1 MSLKDKLKQRASS
14 ASSSDLSLQDL
25 PFAFKTE
32 LETICRKERI
42 NNLFSGL
49 HKEQFV
55 FIGLTPGNRF
65 AFLSFYPRMGG
76 YLSFRDIEMILDRS
90 GIVHGT
96 DLTRLNRYA
105 NHQEFTK
112 SFVHILI
119 ASGPAVVAGKSGYLE
134 LLKRPY
140 NSSNKPDLETFDPVG
155 PEDEI
160 GVVHPPVKGQSG
172 MTVLGEE
179 IPPPA
184 IQFADFRT
192 NNFIKSI
199 TTEERTVL
207 ISTTKGYLSRYNQEL
222 SIYPELV
229 LNEDL
234 TVHRGN
240 LIFDSDV
247 LVKGNT
253 QENVTMN
260 IGGNLTIEGTVR
272 QTQIL
277 VDGNL
282 IIHKGIF
289 GKAETNV
296 HVGGTMQCRYINEVN
311 VDVEGNI
318 HVEKEILNSHT
329 WTRSRLASARCVIV
343 GGTVFAH
350 HGLDAS
356 HLGSEMGLKTLVVV
370 GLDKREY
377 RIEHQLLPK
386 INDLKERLG
395 KAEIMYPKAT
405 SQNKET
411 LESHILDLKGE
422 IESRENEIENFK
434 RNMLEQDHSAQ
445 VCLDKGVYPGVTIM
459 IGDQERHIMERI
471 EGRVT
476 ILRDGDNIK
485 VQKGNVPST

>member
-1 MSLKDKLKQRASS
+1 MSLKDKLKQRA
-14 ASSSDLSLQDL
+14 ANAPSSDLFLQDL

-32 LETICRKERI
+32 LETVCRKERI
-42 NNLFSGL
+42 NSIYNGL

-55 FIGLTPGNRF
+55 FVGLTPGNRH
-65 AFLSFYPRMGG
+65 AFLTFDPRMGG
-76 YLSFRDIEMILDRS
+76 FLSFRDVEMLLDRI
-90 GIVHGT
+90 GIIHGI
-96 DLTRLNRYA
+96 DLTNLNRYS
-105 NHQEFTK
+105 NNQELTK
-112 SFVHILI
+112 SFVHVLI
-119 ASGPAVVAGKSGYLE
+119 ASGTSVKAGKSGYIE

-140 NSSNKPDLETFDPVG
+140 NSSNKPDLETFDQVA

-160 GVVHPPVKGQSG
+160 AIAHPPVKGQPG

-179 IPPPA
+179 VSPPA
-184 IQFADFRT
+184 IQLADFRT
-192 NNFIKSI
+192 NNLIKTI
-199 TTEERTVL
+199 TTEEKTVL
-207 ISTTKGYLSRYNQEL
+207 MSMSKGYLSRYNQEL

-253 QENVTMN
+253 QENVTLN
-260 IGGNLTIEGTVR
+260 IGGNLTIEGTVS
-272 QTQIL
+272 QTQIH
-277 VDGNL
+277 VDGDL
-282 IIHKGIF
+282 TIHKGIF
-289 GKAETNV
+289 GKSETNLY
-296 HVGGTMQCRYINEVN
+296 VGGTMRCRYINEVN
-311 VDVEGNI
+311 LEAEGNV

-350 HGLDAS
+350 RGIDAS
-356 HLGSEMGLKTLVVV
+356 HLGSELGLKTLIVV

-377 RIEHQLLPK
+377 QIEHKLLPE
-386 INDLKERLG
+386 ITDLKERLE

-411 LESHILDLKGE
+411 LENHIMDLKGE
-422 IESRENEIENFK
+422 IKSREYEIENFK
-434 RNMLEQDHSAQ
+434 RAMLEQDHSAQ
-445 VCLDKGVYPGVTIM
+445 VCLEKGVFPGVTIM
-459 IGDQERHIMERI
+459 IGDRECRIMERI

-485 VQKGNVPST
+485 IQKGKLPSE